1 MRNGGT
7 VEQWNSGTVDR
18 GISEDAEWRNI
29 LKRRM
34 PFCLN
39 KSLKKLNLIKK
50 KEHYLLPASK
60 IKRNW
65 ITYKRKIIYHWQEK
79 LKEA

>member
-1 MRNGGT
+1 MIKGGT
-7 VEQWNSGTVDR
+7 VEQWNSGSR
-18 GISEDAEWRNI
+18 ISEDAEWRNI

-50 KEHYLLPASK
+50 
-60 IKRNW
+60 RN
-65 ITYKRKIIYHWQEK
+65 IIYCQQAK
-79 LKEA
+79 LKGTELHIKGKLFIIGKIN

>member
-1 MRNGGT
+1 MER
-7 VEQWNSGTVDR
+7 WNSGTVDR

-34 PFCLN
+34 PFCLEQ
-39 KSLKKLNLIKK
+39 KSQ
-50 KEHYLLPASK
+50 K
-60 IKRNW
+60 IKSHKKGTLFIISKQNW
-65 ITYKRKIIYHWQEK
+65 KELNTYKRKIIYHGQEK

>member
-34 PFCLN
+34 PFCLEQ
-39 KSLKKLNLIKK
+39 KSQ
-50 KEHYLLPASK
+50 K
-60 IKRNW
+60 IKSHKKRN
-65 ITYKRKIIYHWQEK
+65 IIYYQQAK
-79 LKEA
+79 LKGTEYI